1 MIFSLHPRL
10 QQDTF
15 KITDLTLSQL
25 LLMNN
30 RNFPWLILVPQKPEI
45 RELTDLEPKDR
56 LILMEEICLVSEKM
70 QAFFKPDKINVASL
84 GNLVPQLH
92 IHVVARYQH
101 DAAWPGPVWGATCV
115 ECQEKAAKEI
125 LGKLITVFKADSL

>member
-1 MIFSLHPRL
+1 MIFSLHSRL
-10 QQDTF
+10 QQDTL
-15 KITDLTLSQL
+15 KITDLTLSRL

-30 RNFPWLILVPQKPEI
+30 RNFPWLILVPRKSKI

-70 QAFFKPDKINVASL
+70 QALFKPDKINVASL

-92 IHVVARYQH
+92 VHVVARYQD
-101 DAAWPGPVWGATCV
+101 DAAWPGPVWGAACIEYEENTV
-115 ECQEKAAKEI
+115 MGELA
-125 LGKLITVFKADSL
+125 TVFKADSL